1 MTGLRHDDPQVALRA
16 MPLPDVLRQLLT
28 AAGPSGYETAP
39 AAVFADAGRAF
50 TDDVSTDVMGSVV
63 ARVPGTEEGSPLLA
77 IVGHI
82 DEIGLI
88 VTHIDDNGFLRF
100 IGVGGWDGQIL
111 TGQRVELLTKDGP
124 LPGVCGRKAIHM
136 LREDDRK
143 KVVELRDMHI
153 DIGAS
158 SGDEARE
165 RVRIGDVAVIAA
177 EPVEVLNDRVV
188 SRAMDNRLG
197 AFIALEAARLVAEA
211 GGAPG
216 AVAACLAGD
225 PILAP
230 LVAARPG
237 LRLPGAWDPFETG
250 CRAILGQ
257 QVSVAAAIGL
267 AGKLV
272 AAFGTPLAEPSGG
285 LTHVFPAPADLV
297 EADVARALNMPRA
310 RGAAIRA
317 LAAAALADPDLF
329 APAESLEA
337 ALLRFTAIRG
347 IGPWTAQYIA
357 MRALKLPDALPVGDV
372 GLLRA
377 LETGTGRPSPAELLA
392 RAEAWRPFRAYA
404 AQHLWAA
411 DEAAVT
417 GR

>member
-1 MTGLRHDDPQVALRA
+1 MSYRPPYYWAAIRAFLAKRVIPGVETTDPAAAYARTISVAGRHGLLRVAPGEEGLHVALRG
-16 MPLPDVLRQLLT
+16 VE
-28 AAGPSGYETAP
+28 AGHAES
-39 AAVFADAGRAF
+39 
-50 TDDVSTDVMGSVV
+50 
-63 ARVPGTEEGSPLLA
+63 
-77 IVGHI
+77 
-82 DEIGLI
+82 
-88 VTHIDDNGFLRF
+88 
-100 IGVGGWDGQIL
+100 VGG
-111 TGQRVELLTKDGP
+111 R
-124 LPGVCGRKAIHM
+124 
-136 LREDDRK
+136 LRHLFDCDA
-143 KVVELRDMHI
+143 D
-153 DIGAS
+153 
-158 SGDEARE
+158 
-165 RVRIGDVAVIAA
+165 
-177 EPVEVLNDRVV
+177 
-188 SRAMDNRLG
+188 
-197 AFIALEAARLVAEA
+197 
-211 GGAPG
+211 PG
-216 AVAACLAGD
+216 AIATCLAGD
-225 PILAP
+225 PVLAP

-257 QVSVAAAIGL
+257 QVSVAAATGL

-272 AAFGTPLAEPSGG
+272 AAFGTPLAEPMGG

-297 EADVARALNMPRA
+297 EADVALALNMPRA

-337 ALLRFTAIRG
+337 AVLRFTAIRG

-411 DEAAVT
+411 DEATVK
-417 GR
+417 GW

>member
-1 MTGLRHDDPQVALRA
+1 
-16 MPLPDVLRQLLT
+16 
-28 AAGPSGYETAP
+28 
-39 AAVFADAGRAF
+39 
-50 TDDVSTDVMGSVV
+50 
-63 ARVPGTEEGSPLLA
+63 
-77 IVGHI
+77 
-82 DEIGLI
+82 
-88 VTHIDDNGFLRF
+88 
-100 IGVGGWDGQIL
+100 
-111 TGQRVELLTKDGP
+111 VE
-124 LPGVCGRKAIHM
+124 PGVQCLQVT
-136 LREDDRK
+136 LRGVD
-143 KVVELRDMHI
+143 
-153 DIGAS
+153 
-158 SGDEARE
+158 
-165 RVRIGDVAVIAA
+165 AA
-177 EPVEVLNDRVV
+177 EAPT
-188 SRAMDNRLG
+188 
-197 AFIALEAARLVAEA
+197 IAARLARLFDCDVD
-211 GGAPG
+211 P
-216 AVAACLAGD
+216 AAIANCLAED
-225 PILAP
+225 PVLAP

-257 QVSVAAAIGL
+257 QVSVTAAIGL

-272 AAFGTPLAEPSGG
+272 AAFGTRLPEPAGG

-297 EADVARALNMPRA
+297 EADVALALNMPRA

-337 ALLRFTAIRG
+337 AILRFTAIRG

-377 LETGTGRPSPAELLA
+377 LETGIGRPSPAALLA

-411 DEAAVT
+411 DEAASK

>member
-1 MTGLRHDDPQVALRA
+1 MFAEAIELCLPVRPPYDWGAIRAFLAKRAIPGVEATDPAEAYARTVSVAGRHGLLTVAPGADGLRVTLRG
-16 MPLPDVLRQLLT
+16 VE
-28 AAGPSGYETAP
+28 AGHAE
-39 AAVFADAGRAF
+39 AVAGR
-50 TDDVSTDVMGSVV
+50 
-63 ARVPGTEEGSPLLA
+63 L
-77 IVGHI
+77 
-82 DEIGLI
+82 
-88 VTHIDDNGFLRF
+88 
-100 IGVGGWDGQIL
+100 
-111 TGQRVELLTKDGP
+111 
-124 LPGVCGRKAIHM
+124 C
-136 LREDDRK
+136 
-143 KVVELRDMHI
+143 
-153 DIGAS
+153 
-158 SGDEARE
+158 
-165 RVRIGDVAVIAA
+165 
-177 EPVEVLNDRVV
+177 
-188 SRAMDNRLG
+188 RLFDCD
-197 AFIALEAARLVAEA
+197 AD
-211 GGAPG
+211 PG

>member
-1 MTGLRHDDPQVALRA
+1 MFAEVNALR
-16 MPLPDVLRQLLT
+16 LPYRPPYDW
-28 AAGPSGYETAP
+28 AAIRAFLARRAIPGVETTDP
-39 AAVFADAGRAF
+39 AASYARTIRVAGRH
-50 TDDVSTDVMGSVV
+50 
-63 ARVPGTEEGSPLLA
+63 GT
-77 IVGHI
+77 
-82 DEIGLI
+82 
-88 VTHIDDNGFLRF
+88 
-100 IGVGGWDGQIL
+100 L
-111 TGQRVELLTKDGP
+111 TV
-124 LPGVCGRKAIHM
+124 
-136 LREDDRK
+136 
-143 KVVELRDMHI
+143 
-153 DIGAS
+153 
-158 SGDEARE
+158 
-165 RVRIGDVAVIAA
+165 
-177 EPVEVLNDRVV
+177 
-188 SRAMDNRLG
+188 
-197 AFIALEAARLVAEA
+197 
-211 GGAPG
+211 APG
-216 AVAACLAGD
+216 AGFLDVVLRGVEAGHADAVAERLRRLFDCDADPGAVSTCLAVD
-225 PILAP
+225 PVLAP

-272 AAFGTPLAEPSGG
+272 AAFGTPLAEPMDG
-285 LTHVFPAPADLV
+285 LTHIFPAPADLV
-297 EADVARALNMPRA
+297 EADVALALNMPRA

-337 ALLRFTAIRG
+337 AVLRFTAIRG

-377 LETGTGRPSPAELLA
+377 LESGTGRPSPAALLA

-411 DEAAVT
+411 DEAAMKAQ
-417 GR
+417 